1 MRVLLL
7 AVSIAIACVAAMP
20 NVLKFEM
27 KELDKIGNLIR
38 TKEDLIDFI
47 TERNKARSQPVKLK
61 TFSFSDCGGPNALIN
76 LNQIEVTPDPL
87 DFPGPLNVVANFKIN
102 SDVGSPMV
110 GDVLIEKKVFG
121 KFVKVPC
128 IDNFGSCHYPD
139 FCELLEQV
147 QCPDPIKRI
156 GIDCTC
162 PLKANSYML
171 PKTEFDIVASVIP
184 TGDYHV
190 RANVTYTGKEAACLD
205 LMLSFE

>member
-1 MRVLLL
+1 MHNLKVKVLWKRPLESFYSKRLYHICLL
-7 AVSIAIACVAAMP
+7 R
-20 NVLKFEM
+20 
-27 KELDKIGNLIR
+27 NLYIV
-38 TKEDLIDFI
+38 I
-47 TERNKARSQPVKLK
+47 TQNKARSLPVKLK

-162 PLKANSYML
+162 PLKAIGY
-171 PKTEFDIVASVIP
+171 
-184 TGDYHV
+184 
-190 RANVTYTGKEAACLD
+190 
-205 LMLSFE
+205 